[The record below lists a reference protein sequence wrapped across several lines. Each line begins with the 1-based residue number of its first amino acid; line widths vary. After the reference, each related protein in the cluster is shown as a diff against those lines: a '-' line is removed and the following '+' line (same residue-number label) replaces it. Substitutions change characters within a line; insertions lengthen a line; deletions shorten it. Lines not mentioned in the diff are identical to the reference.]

1 MKNIVVPS
9 FAFMF
14 QGRIIPWKSLL
25 KGCDG
30 FSTHCPSVWG
40 LNADNI
46 SDAAKLLSATQHQ
59 LKCSSARG
67 LHNIDL
73 CSYNLCRQTE
83 HPSWCVGFV
92 QKERGHWSMCRK
104 LRPLFSLLPLGWC
117 SWQPGWSEGH
127 ELWHMPVREE
137 RRLVTR
143 TQKVPLWFWFAL
155 CRYLLVLFKAN
166 VESRSFIVKGAVSA
180 KVSCSD
186 LKWWCENSW
195 HANKVY

>member
-1 MKNIVVPS
+1 
-9 FAFMF
+9 MF
-14 QGRIIPWKSLL
+14 LLQGRIFPWKSLL

-40 LNADNI
+40 LDADHI

-59 LKCSSARG
+59 LKCSGARG

-73 CSYNLCRQTE
+73 CSYNLCRQIE

-92 QKERGHWSMCRK
+92 QTECGRWSMCRR
-104 LRPLFSLLPLGWC
+104 LRPLFSPLPLGWC
-117 SWQPGWSEGH
+117 SEQPGWSEGH
-127 ELWHMPVREE
+127 GLWRMPVQEE
-137 RRLVTR
+137 CRLMTR
-143 TQKVPLWFWFAL
+143 TQKVPLWFDL
-155 CRYLLVLFKAN
+155 PSRRYLLVLFKAD

-180 KVSCSD
+180 EVSCSN
-186 LKWWCENSW
+186 LKLWCENSR